1 MAEVATL
8 ATSTTRPKRRYTRIT
23 PALHARLVKLKARGL
38 THEEIAHRV
47 GICEAT
53 VSRVLS
59 KPLTRA
65 EISDFA
71 TRLGVDR
78 QQLRE
83 TVKDFL
89 AGHLQ
94 NLLSSAIDL
103 IDQKIAERDARG
115 FMHAAMALERLDR
128 LSGRTVGEGRRVIH
142 ASAPQQPAVDFKTP
156 LGQILD
162 KRPDAPTAG
171 SIY

>member
-8 ATSTTRPKRRYTRIT
+8 ATSATRPKRRYTRIT

-38 THEEIAHRV
+38 THEEIANRV

-59 KPLTRA
+59 KPLTRV
-65 EISDFA
+65 EVNDLR

-83 TVKDFL
+83 TVKNFL
-89 AGHLQ
+89 AEHLQ
-94 NLLSSAIDL
+94 RLLLGAIGL
-103 IDQKIAERDARG
+103 IDKTIAEGDARG
-115 FMHAAMALERLDR
+115 CMHAATALERLDR
-128 LSGRTVGEGRRVIH
+128 LSGRTVDEGRHVIH
-142 ASAPQQPAVDFKTP
+142 ASGPQRPEVDFETLVAQLFEKTP
-156 LGQILD
+156 D
-162 KRPDAPTAG
+162 ERVVPAG
-171 SIY
+171 G